1 MSIDPES
8 RRLSR
13 SRIDAASR
21 YRRGITRSEPKLS
34 ALLDD
39 PLTHLI
45 MRADGINLND
55 LIDALGAMA
64 DKLLRQEIAQA
75 GKASDVRA
83 VIENKYR
90 PGVGIILLNKRNQ
103 IFVGRRH
110 DIKGNAWQLPQGGI
124 DDGETP
130 TQAALRELKE
140 EVGTNHVEIIAESKR
155 WFYYDLPKTVAKRSL
170 GGRWYGQ
177 RQKWFVMRLMGS
189 EHEIDIATVHP
200 EFDRWRWITIR
211 QLPNI
216 AVSFKRQV
224 YLSLVGEFG
233 EIVDA

>member
-1 MSIDPES
+1 MPVNWTQRGSSAS
-8 RRLSR
+8 RRSAGARL
-13 SRIDAASR
+13 
-21 YRRGITRSEPKLS
+21 RRPFTRKEPTLN
-34 ALLDD
+34 ALLGD

-45 MRADGINLND
+45 MRADGVDLEDLVEALNV
-55 LIDALGAMA
+55 MA

-75 GKASDVRA
+75 REASDVHA

-110 DIKGNAWQLPQGGI
+110 DLRGNAWQLPQGGI
-124 DDGETP
+124 HDGETP
-130 TQAALRELKE
+130 AQAALRELKE
-140 EVGTNHVEIIAESKR
+140 EIGTNHVEIVAESNR
-155 WFYYDLPKTVAKRSL
+155 WFYYDLPKAMAKRSL

-189 EHEIDIATVHP
+189 EDEIDVATVHP

-211 QLPNI
+211 QLPDI
-216 AVSFKRQV
+216 AVSFKRQL